1 VLLSDKFPHP
11 PRYPDIAMRPSVIV
25 PLVALLAGFAGG
37 WLAKPAPPAAT
48 APPVAGRSTN
58 PPPSRPPLAS
68 DRPEGDLPPPP
79 GGGGPPRGGNSMAG
93 DPTGAGATAESRDAA
108 KMLRFVEV
116 LDLSAAQQTDLEKIL
131 AETRAAYTTNNPN
144 QPMTAKETLELVA
157 KCSTALEKSLTGLLT
172 PEQATKF
179 ADNRIEAKAHRE
191 LGHLSELTD
200 LSASQRDQILAQLR
214 EANVAEL
221 SAIPA
226 SYALMLD
233 SSVLPLGPHAMPE
246 QSILTLTQVAET
258 SDSPEPSAAQAKLIA
273 DQRTRLDERLA
284 LLKPILTSAQL
295 AQYQAAAAEQQAFH
309 DRMAPP
315 R

>member
-1 VLLSDKFPHP
+1 
-11 PRYPDIAMRPSVIV
+11 MRPSVIV
-25 PLVALLAGFAGG
+25 PLLALLAGFAGG
-37 WLAKPAPPAAT
+37 WLAKPAPPGAT
-48 APPVAGRSTN
+48 APPVAGQSTN
-58 PPPSRPPLAS
+58 PPPGQRPPAS

-93 DPTGAGATAESRDAA
+93 DPVGAGAPAESRDAA

-116 LDLSAAQQTDLEKIL
+116 LDLSEAQQTDLEKIL
-131 AETRAAYTTNNPN
+131 AETRAAYTTADPN

-179 ADNRIEAKAHRE
+179 AELRQRERDNRIEAKAHRE

-258 SDSPEPSAAQAKLIA
+258 SDSPEPTAAHAKLIA
-273 DQRTRLDERLA
+273 DQRRRLDERLA
-284 LLKPILTSAQL
+284 LLKPILTPAQL
-295 AQYQAAAAEQQAFH
+295 AQYQSAAAEQRAFH